1 MKDLKEYYGEYVK
14 LYSDSG
20 MYISMYFDKDG
31 SVHIKSEVYDISE
44 RHTKLEKEEAIKL
57 FNLITVEEFK
67 EKYNHSY
74 LYEEFFDENG
84 IEYSVCTI

>member
-1 MKDLKEYYGEYVK
+1 MKDLKEYYGKYVK

-20 MYISMYFDKDG
+20 MYISMYYDKDG
-31 SVHIKSEVYDISE
+31 SVHITSEVYDISE

-84 IEYSVCTI
+84 IKYSVCTI